1 MAKDY
6 ELNPSS
12 KAVDLILSIWI
23 REELNM
29 EQITWTLII
38 WQLAIGLFVGGT
50 VGRFIEWEGISF
62 YANIIW
68 GAFSA
73 VITGN
78 IAVIFGI
85 GDGVL
90 YAMLGTVAV
99 LFLVNVFHQ
108 HHEEDFFGDIKHDIK
123 IKYQ

>member
-1 MAKDY
+1 MDKGY
-6 ELNPSS
+6 ELKPSI
-12 KAVDLILSIWI
+12 KAVDLMSSIWI

-38 WQLAIGLFVGGT
+38 WQLAVGLFIGGT